1 MFGGPGDMWP
11 QLVMLTIGVV
21 AGVLAA
27 MIYVVIWKIRYRARI
42 RADAIRQSKAV
53 RRGQMYEQLAPYFPE
68 FGFNPKDA
76 QFLGK
81 PVDFVVFD
89 GLEEGDLRRI
99 VFVEVKTGNSTLTPR
114 ERSVRDAVR
123 DKLVTWAEVRLSP
136 VRRVPHTSRKVSVS
150 SISQLPF
157 PVPCCTA
164 RCITSPRLA

>member
-1 MFGGPGDMWP
+1 MLGDGSGIVWP
-11 QLVMLTIGVV
+11 QLLMLTIGAVV
-21 AGVLAA
+21 GFLAA
-27 MIYVVIWKIRYRARI
+27 MIYVVIWKMRYGARI
-42 RADAIRQSKAV
+42 RAEAVQQSKAV
-53 RRGQMYEQLAPYFPE
+53 RRGQAYEQLAHYCPE

-123 DKLVTWAEVRLSP
+123 NRLVAWSEVRLASAQWP
-136 VRRVPHTSRKVSVS
+136 DPSLRSG
-150 SISQLPF
+150 
-157 PVPCCTA
+157 
-164 RCITSPRLA
+164 